1 MIRPAQG
8 IEMLR
13 KFVGFCILG
22 AFASPLWAQMTVA
35 ETLQAC
41 EISAETLVVS
51 DCDVTDFTGIVEA
64 ALEDLTGRQELE
76 TRRDAWA
83 QAKINKQQLLEQLSD
98 SDQSQDYE
106 GVLQD
111 LQTASN
117 DVEQAKASYFQH
129 VDSMRDDLIDD
140 LSLGQQA
147 KLELS
152 IRPEVHVLPAEYR
165 LLPWDARKLTRLT
178 RAVRM
183 AESDE
188 ASQHPLITAAE
199 ASYEVQYA
207 RQLLLQNL
215 ESMKIAFDAL

>member
-1 MIRPAQG
+1 
-8 IEMLR
+8 MLR

-22 AFASPLWAQMTVA
+22 VFASPLMAQMTVA

-51 DCDVTDFTGIVEA
+51 DCDVTDFSGIAEA
-64 ALEDLTGRQELE
+64 ALADIAGRQELE

-83 QAKINKQQLLEQLSD
+83 QAKVDKQQLLEQLSD

-106 GVLQD
+106 DVLQD
-111 LQTASN
+111 LQSASSN
-117 DVEQAKASYFQH
+117 VEQTKASYFQY
-129 VDSMRDDLIDD
+129 VDSMRDDLIED
-140 LSLGQQA
+140 LSIGQQA
-147 KLELS
+147 KLELA
-152 IRPEVHVLPAEYR
+152 IRSEVHVLPAEYR
-165 LLPWDARKLTRLT
+165 LLPWAARKLTRLT

-188 ASQHPLITAAE
+188 TVQHPLITAAE
-199 ASYEVQYA
+199 AIYEVQYA

-215 ESMKIAFDAL
+215 ESMKSAFDAL

>member
-1 MIRPAQG
+1 
-8 IEMLR
+8 MLR

-22 AFASPLWAQMTVA
+22 AFTSPLWAQMTVA

-51 DCDVTDFTGIVEA
+51 GCDVADFNGIIQA
-64 ALEDLTGRQELE
+64 ASEDLASRQELE

-83 QAKINKQQLLEQLSD
+83 QAKVDKKQLLEQLSD

-106 GVLQD
+106 GVLED
-111 LQTASN
+111 LQAASN
-117 DVEQAKASYFQH
+117 DVEQTKASYFQYI
-129 VDSMRDDLIDD
+129 DSMRDDLVDD

-165 LLPWDARKLTRLT
+165 LLPWNARKLTRLT

-188 ASQHPLITAAE
+188 TVQHPLITAAE
-199 ASYEVQYA
+199 AIYEVQYA